1 VRLPFR
7 IYKVQSDGNFHFV
20 EAVQTYDDAIACI
33 RELGDSWPGEYVIDN
48 EETGERVFTNTRD
61 ESKN

>member
-1 VRLPFR
+1 L
-7 IYKVQSDGNFHFV
+7 HFV

-33 RELGDSWPGEYVIDN
+33 RELGDVWPGEYVIDN
-48 EETGERVFTNTRD
+48 EVTGDRVFANTRD